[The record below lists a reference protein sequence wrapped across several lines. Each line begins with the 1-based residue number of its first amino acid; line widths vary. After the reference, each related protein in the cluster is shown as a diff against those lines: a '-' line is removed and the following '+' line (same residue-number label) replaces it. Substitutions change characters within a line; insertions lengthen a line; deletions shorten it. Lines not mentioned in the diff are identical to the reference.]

1 MIDYKKIVLL
11 KLIIK
16 KGFEIMF
23 QFGMDRRTL
32 YIIMAVLVVMSLGRY
47 LNNTN
52 QLLNLVLT
60 LPAVL
65 IAITFHEYAHAFA
78 ADKLGDDT
86 PRRQG
91 RLTLNPLAH
100 LDPIGSIMLVFAGF
114 GWGKP
119 VEINPR
125 NFNRTITMSKGEA
138 IVSIAGPAMNFIL
151 AIVFSILYFAI
162 TKFAPMFLYTQV
174 GIIVLSLIQI
184 TVIINVG
191 LGVFNLI
198 PLPPLDGSK
207 VLNYFLPYNIKE
219 WFARY
224 SQVFYIVFIVLWI
237 SGIASSIISPVISWV
252 YQGITYLTSFL
263 FGML

>member
-1 MIDYKKIVLL
+1 
-11 KLIIK
+11 
-16 KGFEIMF
+16 MF
-23 QFGMDRRTL
+23 QFGIDKKAL
-32 YIIMAVLVVMSLGRY
+32 YIIIAVLAVMFLGRY
-47 LNNTN
+47 LNDTN
-52 QLLNLVLT
+52 ELLSLVLT

-65 IAITFHEYAHAFA
+65 IAITFHEFAHAFA

-125 NFNRTITMSKGEA
+125 NFNRTVSMTKGEA
-138 IVSIAGPAMNFIL
+138 IVSIAGPIMNFIL
-151 AIVFSILYFAI
+151 AIVFSIIYFSLMR
-162 TKFAPMFLYTQV
+162 FAPMFVLSQI
-174 GIIVLSLIQI
+174 GIIIITLIQI
-184 TVIINVG
+184 TIMINVG

-207 VLNYFLPYNIKE
+207 VLNHFLPYNTRE
-219 WFARY
+219 WFERY
-224 SQVFYIVFIVLWI
+224 SQIFYMLFVVLWI
-237 SGIASSIISPVISWV
+237 TGIAGELISPIINLV
-252 YQGITYLTSFL
+252 YTGIVNLVGLL
-263 FGML
+263 FGI

>member
-1 MIDYKKIVLL
+1 
-11 KLIIK
+11 
-16 KGFEIMF
+16 MF
-23 QFGMDRRTL
+23 QFGMDKRTL
-32 YIIMAVLVVMSLGRY
+32 YIIMAVIVIMSLGKY
-47 LNNTN
+47 LNNTSA
-52 QLLNLVLT
+52 LLSLVLT

-65 IAITFHEYAHAFA
+65 IAITFHEYAHALA
-78 ADKLGDDT
+78 ADRLGDDT

-125 NFNRTITMSKGEA
+125 NFNRTVTMSAGEA
-138 IVSIAGPAMNFIL
+138 IVSLAGPMMNFLL
-151 AIVFSILYFAI
+151 AIVFSVI
-162 TKFAPMFLYTQV
+162 TFTMLKLAPAFVLTQLG
-174 GIIVLSLIQI
+174 GIILSLLQI
-184 TVIINVG
+184 TVAINVG

-207 VLNYFLPYNIKE
+207 VLNHFLPYNAKE

-224 SQVFYIVFIVLWI
+224 AQVFYIIFVVLWI
-237 SGIASSIISPVISWV
+237 TGLAGTIISPIINWV
-252 YQGITYLTSFL
+252 YNGMTTLVAML

>member
-1 MIDYKKIVLL
+1 MFSFGYDKK
-11 KLIIK
+11 
-16 KGFEIMF
+16 
-23 QFGMDRRTL
+23 TL
-32 YIIMAVLVVMSLGRY
+32 YIIIAVLVVMSLGRY
-47 LNNTN
+47 LSDTN
-52 QLLNLVLT
+52 ALLSLVLT

-100 LDPIGSIMLVFAGF
+100 LDPVGSIMLVFAGF

-125 NFNRTITMSKGEA
+125 NFNRTISMSAGEA
-138 IVSIAGPAMNFIL
+138 IVSIAGPLMNFLL
-151 AIVFSILYFAI
+151 AIVFTIIYFI
-162 TKFAPMFLYTQV
+162 IGKFAPTFIFTQL
-174 GIIVLSLIQI
+174 GIIII
-184 TVIINVG
+184 TLLQTIVIINVG

-207 VLNYFLPYNIKE
+207 VLNHFLPYSAKD

-224 SQVFYIVFIVLWI
+224 SQVFYIIFIVLWI
-237 SGIASSIISPVISWV
+237 TGIAGWIISPIINLV
-252 YQGITYLTSFL
+252 YTGITNLVALL
-263 FGML
+263 FEIF

>member
-1 MIDYKKIVLL
+1 
-11 KLIIK
+11 
-16 KGFEIMF
+16 MF

-47 LNNTN
+47 LTDTN
-52 QLLNLVLT
+52 ALLSLVLT

-78 ADKLGDDT
+78 ADRLGDDT

-100 LDPIGSIMLVFAGF
+100 LDPVGSIMLVFAGF

-125 NFNRTITMSKGEA
+125 NFNRTVTMSKGEA
-138 IVSIAGPAMNFIL
+138 IVSIAGPLMNFVL

-162 TKFAPMFLYTQV
+162 AKFAPTFVFTQL
-174 GIIVLSLIQI
+174 GMIIITLIQI
-184 TVIINVG
+184 TIMINVG

-207 VLNYFLPYNIKE
+207 VLSHFLPYSAKD

-224 SQVFYIVFIVLWI
+224 SQVFYIVFVVLWI
-237 SGIASSIISPVISWV
+237 TGLAGDIISPIINLV
-252 YQGITYLTSFL
+252 YTGITNLVGLL
-263 FGML
+263 FGI

>member
-1 MIDYKKIVLL
+1 
-11 KLIIK
+11 
-16 KGFEIMF
+16 MF

-32 YIIMAVLVVMSLGRY
+32 YIIMAVLVIMSLGRY
-47 LNNTN
+47 LTDTSA
-52 QLLNLVLT
+52 LLSLVLT

-100 LDPIGSIMLVFAGF
+100 LDPVGSIMLVFAGF

-125 NFNRTITMSKGEA
+125 NFNRTVTMSKGEA
-138 IVSIAGPAMNFIL
+138 IVSIAGPLMNFIL
-151 AIVFSILYFAI
+151 AFVFSIISVAI
-162 TKFAPMFLYTQV
+162 IKFAPQFGLTQM
-174 GIIVLSLIQI
+174 GIIILTLIQT

-207 VLNYFLPYNIKE
+207 VLSHFLPYNAKD

-224 SQVFYIVFIVLWI
+224 SQVFYIVFVVLWI
-237 SGIASSIISPVISWV
+237 TSLAGDIISPIINLV
-252 YQGITYLTSFL
+252 YIGITNLVGLL
-263 FGML
+263 FGI

>member
-1 MIDYKKIVLL
+1 
-11 KLIIK
+11 
-16 KGFEIMF
+16 MF

-32 YIIMAVLVVMSLGRY
+32 YIIMAILVIISLGRY
-47 LNNTN
+47 LNDTN
-52 QLLNLVLT
+52 ALLNLVLT

-78 ADKLGDDT
+78 ADRLGDDT

-91 RLTLNPLAH
+91 RLSLNPLSH

-119 VEINPR
+119 VEIEPR
-125 NFNRTITMSKGEA
+125 NFKRTISMSAGEA
-138 IVSIAGPAMNFIL
+138 IVSIAGPAMNFLL
-151 AIVFSILYFAI
+151 AILFSILFFVIA
-162 TKFAPMFLYTQV
+162 KFAPAFAMTQL
-174 GIIVLSLIQI
+174 GSIIISLIQI
-184 TVIINVG
+184 TIIINVG

-207 VLNYFLPYNIKE
+207 VLNHFLPYNAKE

-237 SGIASSIISPVISWV
+237 SGIAGSIISPIINIV
-252 YQGITYLTSFL
+252 YQGITRLVAML
-263 FGML
+263 FGIF

>member
-1 MIDYKKIVLL
+1 
-11 KLIIK
+11 
-16 KGFEIMF
+16 MF
-23 QFGMDRRTL
+23 QFGIDRKML
-32 YIIMAVLVVMSLGRY
+32 YIIMAVLVVLSLGRY
-47 LNNTN
+47 LTDTN
-52 QLLNLVLT
+52 ALLSLVLT
-60 LPAVL
+60 IPAVL

-100 LDPIGSIMLVFAGF
+100 LDPVGSIMLVFAGF

-125 NFNRTITMSKGEA
+125 NFNRTVSMSKGEA
-138 IVSIAGPAMNFIL
+138 IVSIAGPVMNFIL
-151 AIVFSILYFAI
+151 AIVFSVIYFAMAR
-162 TKFAPMFLYTQV
+162 FAPMFAITQL
-174 GIIVLSLIQI
+174 GSIILTLIQI
-184 TVIINVG
+184 TILINVG

-207 VLNYFLPYNIKE
+207 VLNHFLPYSAKD

-224 SQVFYIVFIVLWI
+224 AQVFYIIFIVLWI
-237 SGIASSIISPVISWV
+237 TGIAGSIISPIINWV
-252 YQGITYLTSFL
+252 YSGITYLVALL
-263 FGML
+263 FGI

>member
-1 MIDYKKIVLL
+1 MFSFGYDKRILYVVLAIFVIMNIGSYL
-11 KLIIK
+11 TSNDKL
-16 KGFEIMF
+16 
-23 QFGMDRRTL
+23 L
-32 YIIMAVLVVMSLGRY
+32 S
-47 LNNTN
+47 
-52 QLLNLVLT
+52 LVLT

-65 IAITFHEYAHAFA
+65 VAITFHEFAHAFA

-119 VEINPR
+119 VEINPK
-125 NFNRTITMSKGEA
+125 NFNRTISMSAGEA
-138 IVSIAGPAMNFIL
+138 IVSIAGPLTNFVL
-151 AIVFSILYFAI
+151 AIIFSIVYFAI
-162 TKFAPMFLYTQV
+162 EKFVPTFIFTQI
-174 GIIVLSLIQI
+174 GIIILSLLQVTI
-184 TVIINVG
+184 IINVG

-207 VLNYFLPYNIKE
+207 VLNHFLPYKAKE

-224 SQVFYIVFIVLWI
+224 SQIFYIIFIVLWV
-237 SGIASSIISPVISWV
+237 SGIAGSIISPIIGWV
-252 YQGITYLTSFL
+252 YKGIINLVRLL
-263 FGML
+263 FRV